1 MYNALLKIIF
11 DTSGIFSALAG
22 MNPALAEMASA
33 LAGMDPAL
41 AEMVSALAGM
51 NLA

>member
-1 MYNALLKIIF
+1 MHYALLKIIF

-33 LAGMDPAL
+33 LAGM
-41 AEMVSALAGM
+41 